1 MRKRTLLLSLA
12 ALAVCASRAVGQD
25 STQASASPH
34 QRLGGLACTDC
45 HTTSTWSDVRFDHSR
60 TRYPLVGQHR
70 AVSCTGCHD
79 VRDFTR
85 QAAASCNSCHQDP
98 HRGDAGARCDQC
110 HRETGWLDVNAS
122 TAHARTR
129 LPDLGV
135 HAALL
140 CQDCHRR
147 SGAQQFHQPVT
158 PCVGCHQTTFAATTN
173 PSHAS
178 IGFSVRCEDCHQL
191 ATWQF
196 ALYRQ
201 HDAVFAIYTGA
212 HAGAWPSCASC
223 HTNAADYSVFTC
235 TTCHTQPRTDPRH
248 QGIPGYTWESTACLT
263 CHPNGSGGAFTNHD
277 AIFPIFSGTHQG
289 QWSACTTC
297 HTNPNDRRVFTCM
310 GGACHPQATIDG
322 THTGI
327 PGYQYVA
334 AQCLSC
340 HPTGQAGTFAQHDAI
355 FPINSGTHQGQWTAC
370 TDCHTNP
377 ANKALYTCMGGNC
390 HPQAATDGPHTGI
403 PGYQYVAA
411 QCLACHPTGQQGNF
425 TAHDQLFFPIYSGR
439 HAGTWQT
446 CTTCHP
452 TTGQPAVFTCMSGN
466 CHPQSQTNG
475 NHSGVA
481 TYSYTAA
488 ACYSCHPRGSGG

>member
-1 MRKRTLLLSLA
+1 MRKGTLLLALA
-12 ALAVCASRAVGQD
+12 ALAACASRAAGQD

-34 QRLGGLACTDC
+34 QRLGALACTDC

-110 HRETGWLDVNAS
+110 HRETGWLEVNAG

-178 IGFSVRCEDCHQL
+178 LGFSVRCEDCHQL
-191 ATWQF
+191 ATWQY

-212 HAGAWPSCASC
+212 HAGVWSSCASC
-223 HTNAADYSVFTC
+223 HANAADYSVFTC

-327 PGYQYVA
+327 PGYSYVA

-340 HPTGQAGTFAQHDAI
+340 HPTGQ
-355 FPINSGTHQGQWTAC
+355 
-370 TDCHTNP
+370 
-377 ANKALYTCMGGNC
+377 
-390 HPQAATDGPHTGI
+390 
-403 PGYQYVAA
+403 
-411 QCLACHPTGQQGNF
+411 QGNF
-425 TAHDQLFFPIYSGR
+425 TQHDALFFPIYSGR
-439 HAGTWQT
+439 HQGTWQS

-452 TTGQPAVFTCMSGN
+452 TAGQPAVFTCMSGN
-466 CHPQSQTNG
+466 CHPQSQADNQHQGRTG
-475 NHSGVA
+475 
-481 TYSYTAA
+481 YSYSAA